1 MDRTIKIS
9 ILATLLALAPLS
21 TALAGPPALPGGK
34 APSDVIKSSMNST
47 PQVVFT
53 QTKFEFEPVFEGAEI
68 KHDFVVENRGEA
80 PLIINKI
87 KPD

>member
-9 ILATLLALAPLS
+9 ILATLLALAPL
-21 TALAGPPALPGGK
+21 TTVLAGPKAPPDGK
-34 APSDVIKSSMNST
+34 APADVVKSSLSSA
-47 PQVVFT
+47 PEAVFA
-53 QTKFEFEPVFEGAEI
+53 QTEFEFAPVFEGAEI

>member
-1 MDRTIKIS
+1 MDRIIKIS

-34 APSDVIKSSMNST
+34 APADVVKSSLNSA
-47 PQVVFT
+47 PEAVFAQT
-53 QTKFEFEPVFEGAEI
+53 QFEFAPVFEGAEI